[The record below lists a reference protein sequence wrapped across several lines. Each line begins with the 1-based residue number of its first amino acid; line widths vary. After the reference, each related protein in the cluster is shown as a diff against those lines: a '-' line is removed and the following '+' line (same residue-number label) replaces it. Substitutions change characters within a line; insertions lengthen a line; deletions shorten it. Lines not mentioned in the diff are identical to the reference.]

1 MKRMK
6 TTIITTVAV
15 IMLISVSCNRNDDL
29 ADAYGN
35 FEVDET
41 VVSALMPGEI
51 MQFDIKEGS
60 TYKAGQFVG
69 YIDTIQLHLLKPEL
83 EANRMATANK
93 TENISTQIEVLKK
106 QLANL
111 EREHKRV
118 INLLEAGAATSKQQD
133 DIEGQIDVV
142 KSQIRSA
149 KSQYSGVLAQLEA
162 IDAKKKQLDEK
173 IRKSRIVNPINGIV
187 LTKLAEPFEFTVTGK
202 PLYKIANIEQ
212 IDLRA
217 YVSGDQLSSIK
228 LGDTFTVKIDGPEG
242 EMIDYPGKVIWIS
255 SEGEFTP
262 KTIQTKKERI
272 DMIYAVKVRVENDG
286 RIKIGMPGELWL
298 NIAE

>member
-60 TYKAGQFVG
+60 TYMAGQFVG

-106 QLANL
+106 QSANL

-118 INLLEAGAATSKQQD
+118 INLLEAGAATSKQLD

-142 KSQIRSA
+142 KSQVRSA

-187 LTKLAEPFEFTVTGK
+187 LTKLAEPFEFTATGK

-272 DMIYAVKVRVENDG
+272 DMIYAVKIRVENDG

-298 NIAE
+298 NITE

>member
-1 MKRMK
+1 MK
-6 TTIITTVAV
+6 TTKIITTLVA
-15 IMLISVSCNRNDDL
+15 IMLISVSCNRNEDL
-29 ADAYGN
+29 ADSYGN

-41 VVSALMPGEI
+41 VVSSLMPGEI
-51 MQFDIKEGS
+51 LQFDIEEGS
-60 TYKAGQFVG
+60 TYKAGQLIG

-83 EANRMATANK
+83 KANRLATSSK
-93 TENISTQIEVLKK
+93 TENISSQIDVLKK

-111 EREHKRV
+111 EREHKRI
-118 INLLEAGAATSKQQD
+118 INLVEAGAATTQQLD
-133 DIEGQIDVV
+133 DIEGKIDVV

-162 IDAKKKQLDEK
+162 IDAKIKQLNEK
-173 IRKSRIVNPINGIV
+173 IKKSLIINPIDGIV
-187 LTKLAEPFEFTVTGK
+187 LTKLAEAFEFTAPGK
-202 PLYKIANIEQ
+202 PLYKIANIDM

-217 YVSGDQLSSIK
+217 YISGEQLSSVI
-228 LGDTFTVKIDGPEG
+228 LGDTYTVKIDGSEG

-255 SEGEFTP
+255 SEAEFTP

-272 DMIYAVKVRVENDG
+272 DMVYAIKVRVVNDG

-298 NIAE
+298 NISE

>member
-1 MKRMK
+1 M
-6 TTIITTVAV
+6 I
-15 IMLISVSCNRNDDL
+15 ISVSCNRHDDL

-51 MQFDIKEGS
+51 MRFDIEEGT
-60 TYKAGQFVG
+60 TYKANQLIG
-69 YIDTIQLHLLKPEL
+69 YIDTLDLHLLKPEL
-83 EANRMATANK
+83 EANRLATASK
-93 TENISTQIEVLKK
+93 TESISTQIEVLKN

-111 EREHKRV
+111 EREHKRI
-118 INLLEAGAATSKQQD
+118 INLVKAGAATSQQLD

-142 KSQIRSA
+142 KSQMRNA
-149 KSQYSGVLAQLEA
+149 KSQYAGVLAQLKA
-162 IDAKKKQLDEK
+162 NDAKLAQLDEK
-173 IRKSRIVNPINGIV
+173 IRKSRIVNPIDGVV
-187 LTKLAEPFEFTVTGK
+187 LTKLAEAYEFTAPGK
-202 PLYKIANIEQ
+202 PLYKIANSNQ

-228 LGDTFTVKIDGPEG
+228 LGDTFTVKIDGPDG
-242 EMIDYPGKVIWIS
+242 EMIDYPGNVIWVS

-262 KTIQTKKERI
+262 KTIQTKKERV
-272 DMIYAVKVRVENDG
+272 DMVYAVKIRVENDG

-298 NIAE
+298 NKAE

>member
-6 TTIITTVAV
+6 TTIITSIAAV
-15 IMLISVSCNRNDDL
+15 MLISVSCNRNDDL

-173 IRKSRIVNPINGIV
+173 IRKSRIVNPISGIV
-187 LTKLAEPFEFTVTGK
+187 LTKLAEPFEFTAPGK

-272 DMIYAVKVRVENDG
+272 DMIYAVKIRVENDG

>member
-1 MKRMK
+1 MRRIK
-6 TTIITTVAV
+6 TTILTTLAA
-15 IMLISVSCNRNDDL
+15 IMIISVSCSRNDDL

-41 VVSALMPGEI
+41 VVSALMAGEI
-51 MQFDIKEGS
+51 MQFDIQEGS
-60 TYKAGQFVG
+60 TYKAGQLVG

-83 EANRMATANK
+83 EANRMATASK
-93 TENISTQIEVLKK
+93 TENISTQIAVLKK

-111 EREHKRV
+111 DREHKRI
-118 INLLEAGAATSKQQD
+118 INLVDAGAATSKQLD

-142 KSQIRSA
+142 NSQILNA
-149 KSQYSGVLAQLEA
+149 KSQYSGVVAQLEA
-162 IDAKKKQLDEK
+162 IEAKMMQLDEK

-187 LTKLAEPFEFTVTGK
+187 LTKLSEAFEFTAPGK

-212 IDLRA
+212 INLRA
-217 YVSGDQLSSIK
+217 YISGDQLSSIK
-228 LGDTFTVKIDGPEG
+228 LGDIFTVKIDAPEG
-242 EMIDYPGKVIWIS
+242 EMFEYPGKVVWVS

-262 KTIQTKKERI
+262 KTIQTKEERI
-272 DMIYAVKVRVENDG
+272 DMVYAVKIRVENDG

-298 NIAE
+298 NISE

>member
-173 IRKSRIVNPINGIV
+173 IRKSRVVNPINGIV

-286 RIKIGMPGELWL
+286 RIKIGMPGELWI

>member
-1 MKRMK
+1 MK
-6 TTIITTVAV
+6 TILRLTILASILIVAA
-15 IMLISVSCNRNDDL
+15 SCNRTDDL

-51 MQFDIKEGS
+51 MQFDIEEG
-60 TYKAGQFVG
+60 TIYKAGQLVG
-69 YIDTIQLHLLKPEL
+69 YIDTVQLHLLKPEL
-83 EANRMATANK
+83 QANRMATASK
-93 TENISTQIEVLKK
+93 TESISTQIEVLKK

-111 EREHKRV
+111 DREHKRI
-118 INLLEAGAATSKQQD
+118 INLVEAGAATSQQLD

-149 KSQYSGVLAQLEA
+149 KSQYSGILAQLKA
-162 IDAKKKQLDEK
+162 IDAKMKQLDEK
-173 IRKSRIVNPINGIV
+173 IKKSRIVNPIDGIV
-187 LTKLAEPFEFTVTGK
+187 LTKLAEAYEFTAPGK
-202 PLYKIANIEQ
+202 PLYKIANIDQ
-212 IDLRA
+212 LDLRA
-217 YVSGDQLSSIK
+217 YVSGDQLSSIN

-242 EMIDYPGKVIWIS
+242 EMIDYPGKVIWVS

-272 DMIYAVKVRVENDG
+272 DMVYAVKIRVENDG

-298 NIAE
+298 NWTE

>member
-262 KTIQTKKERI
+262 KTIQTKRERI

>member
-1 MKRMK
+1 MK
-6 TTIITTVAV
+6 TTIITSIAV

-142 KSQIRSA
+142 KSQVRSA

-162 IDAKKKQLDEK
+162 IDARKKQLDEK

-187 LTKLAEPFEFTVTGK
+187 LTKLAEPFEFTAPGK

-272 DMIYAVKVRVENDG
+272 DMIYAVKIRVENDG